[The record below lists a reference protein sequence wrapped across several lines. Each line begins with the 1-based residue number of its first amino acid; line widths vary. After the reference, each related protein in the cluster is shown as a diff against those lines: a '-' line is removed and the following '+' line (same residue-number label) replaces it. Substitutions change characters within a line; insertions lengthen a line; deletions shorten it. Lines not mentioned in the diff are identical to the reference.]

1 MHFAFPL
8 FAQSFQEIGESAFF
22 LQLLHSFY
30 NYITEK
36 LPVKRNKKDE
46 SVICISPHSQRATEI
61 TQIKTQKDH
70 HN

>member
-8 FAQSFQEIGESAFF
+8 FAQNFQEIGESAFF
-22 LQLLHSFY
+22 LQLLQSFC
-30 NYITEK
+30 NYITQK
-36 LPVKRNKKDE
+36 LPVRRNEKDE
-46 SVICISPHSQRATEI
+46 SVRYISPHSQRATEI